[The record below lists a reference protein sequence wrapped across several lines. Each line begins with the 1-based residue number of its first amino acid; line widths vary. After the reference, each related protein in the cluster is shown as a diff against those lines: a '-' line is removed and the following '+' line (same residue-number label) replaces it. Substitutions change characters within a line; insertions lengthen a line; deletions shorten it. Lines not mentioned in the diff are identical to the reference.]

1 MLCCCWRKNSRKN
14 NSLNSPFTIFGG
26 GGPNPPDDD
35 DDPSDPGDH
44 ESGPDS
50 EYYAPAESTDAC
62 IVVHYLFQR
71 ARTDSTI
78 LWAGI
83 CSRDMTAGELLRR
96 IKIIPSSL
104 LGKSCVIDPKP
115 APKAEPAPKMKPPP
129 PSLAAGK
136 GPPRRSAPAVHT
148 GSAHTA
154 KRPRETG
161 GGSTGSVQI
170 PGHYFGKARTKES
183 PVQPSE
189 PPMGGAGGSARRRAQ
204 SRIRRRRRV
213 PRP

>member
-1 MLCCCWRKNSRKN
+1 MAMPVW
-14 NSLNSPFTIFGG
+14 
-26 GGPNPPDDD
+26 
-35 DDPSDPGDH
+35 
-44 ESGPDS
+44 
-50 EYYAPAESTDAC
+50 
-62 IVVHYLFQR
+62 

-96 IKIIPSSL
+96 MRIIPSSSLEDVFRSYCAGL
-104 LGKSCVIDPKP
+104 LRSESFDLKSCVIDPEP

-189 PPMGGAGGSARRRAQ
+189 PPMGGAGGSAQPSEMDVDKEGTKDDKKKDRAANEAAAASKSAKPHPAEA
-204 SRIRRRRRV
+204 SRPEAQAARWT
-213 PRP
+213 